1 MIVQRKT
8 KASLPRNPQQAGVEG
23 FELSGSCSA
32 MILRGTR
39 ESHNRTVLCERETL
53 AAAGGLGQRLQDG
66 VHLLRDGHQHK
77 LELLPGRHQSGP
89 LIAQMLQRGGN
100 VNFPCALVHA
110 TQHQVEQNVGA
121 ASTYLLCTTI
131 GHERPRYD
139 LFTLR
144 LKSSSALADVGTP
157 PCGQDRKWNWVT
169 VRVSPRAQAD
179 SPFSCSRHSATS
191 TTAPCS
197 HTICQKWASVDCIG
211 PWAATWFSTTREW
224 SYGNGA
230 PGRFSGAH
238 CACSAA
244 SRALGSASY
253 RHSASHSR
261 CKRPLLRRWSSMY
274 DSTMWP
280 VEMSMFVSAGSSLQE
295 DVLDRDDGG
304 RASASFVSAV
314 MRPPGESEPAGPVF
328 PPAIRARHRS

>member
-1 MIVQRKT
+1 MSW
-8 KASLPRNPQQAGVEG
+8 A
-23 FELSGSCSA
+23 
-32 MILRGTR
+32 
-39 ESHNRTVLCERETL
+39 L

-77 LELLPGRHQSGP
+77 LELLPGRYQSGP

-110 TQHQVEQNVGA
+110 TQHQVEQN
-121 ASTYLLCTTI
+121 
-131 GHERPRYD
+131 
-139 LFTLR
+139 
-144 LKSSSALADVGTP
+144 SSSALADVGTP

-211 PWAATWFSTTREW
+211 PWAATYAGARGSWSVMVDALIWFSTTREW

-253 RHSASHSR
+253 RQSASHSR